1 MACKNIC
8 TLCKN
13 LIISTYVVW
22 DATNKQIVVGLP
34 AGTYNNGQKY
44 CIVIAQTI
52 PTEATV
58 NAPVVVNIGTS
69 ATAYPIANCDCSQLT
84 ACGIRTRTRYATRLS
99 TTASGAVFRMLGKAV
114 CCGETAPSIT
124 G

>member
-13 LIISTYVVW
+13 LVISTYVVW

-58 NAPVVVNIGTS
+58 NAPVVANIGTS
-69 ATAYPIANCDCSQLT
+69 TTAYPIVNCDCSPLT

-99 TTASGAVFRMLGKAV
+99 TTASGAVFRMLGKAA
-114 CCGETAPSIT
+114 CCGTKAPSIT